1 MAKRRPG
8 LLLVNLG
15 TPRAPTAAEVRPYLR
30 EFLTD
35 GRVIDLPTPFRWA
48 LVGGIIAPFRAPK
61 SAEAYEAIWSDD
73 GSPLLVI
80 SQDLRDKV
88 ADKLPDVEVGLA
100 MRYGEP
106 SIPDQLERMREAG
119 VDHLVVFPLYPQ
131 YSSAANGS
139 TIERVMEIVSKWWA
153 VPTLSFVPPF
163 YEEALF
169 LDAVVAAGKE
179 THEAFA
185 PDHVLFSFHGLPER
199 HVEKCDPT
207 GKYCNKQEGCCER
220 VVDANRFCYR
230 AQCFATA
237 RGLAARLQLAE
248 GDYSISFQSR
258 LGRDPWVQPYTD
270 ELVPELA
277 KQGKKKL
284 AVYCPAFVADCLET
298 LEEIGIRAKDDFV
311 GAGGEDL
318 ALIPCPNDHETWVD
332 AVVSLAHKS
341 SGWLSAG
348 DDDAAAA

>member
-1 MAKRRPG
+1 LAERRPG

-15 TPRAPTAAEVRPYLR
+15 TPKAPTAAEVRPYLR

-35 GRVIDLPTPFRWA
+35 GRVIDIPTPFRWA
-48 LVGGIIAPFRAPK
+48 LVNGVIAPFRAPK
-61 SAEAYEAIWSDD
+61 SAEAYEAIWSNE

-80 SQDLRDKV
+80 SESLAAKV
-88 ADKLPDVEVGLA
+88 QAQLPGVEVALA

-106 SIPDQLERMREAG
+106 SIPAQLERMRAAG

-139 TIERVMEIVSKWWA
+139 TLERVMEIVAEWWA

-163 YEEALF
+163 YDDPAF
-169 LDAVVAAGKE
+169 LDAAIAAGKP
-179 THEAFA
+179 THDAFA

-207 GKYCNKQEGCCER
+207 GAYCNKQDGCCDKI
-220 VVDANRFCYR
+220 VDANRFCYR

-237 RGLAARLQLAE
+237 RGLAARLGIAE
-248 GDYSISFQSR
+248 DGYTIAFQSR
-258 LGRDPWVQPYTD
+258 LGKDPWVKPYTD
-270 ELVPELA
+270 EVVPELA
-277 KQGKKKL
+277 KKGVKKL

-298 LEEIGIRAKDDFV
+298 LEEIGIRAKEDFLA
-311 GAGGEDL
+311 AGGEDL
-318 ALIPCPNDHETWVD
+318 ALIPCANDHPRWVD
-332 AVVSLAHKS
+332 GVVSLAQKS
-341 SGWLSAG
+341 CGWLAAG
-348 DDDAAAA
+348 TDPAAA